1 MFVAPLI
8 ERKRD
13 GGALTPEEW
22 SALVAAY
29 VAGRVPDY
37 QMSALLMAVYFRG
50 LERPELAALTD
61 AMLASGQR
69 LSFDGWATPRIDKH
83 STGGVGDKVSL
94 VLAPLV
100 AACGVAVPMMSG
112 RGLGHTGGTLD
123 KLEAIPGFRT
133 SLTLAET
140 KAQVMKLC
148 CAMIGQTPEIAP
160 ADGKLYALRDV
171 TATVEAV
178 SLIAASIMSKK
189 LAEGLTGLVID
200 VKLGSGAF
208 LPSLEHGLELARTM
222 VALGEDRGCPTVA
235 LLTAM
240 DRPLGRACGN
250 SLETEEGLLALR
262 GEGPPDLMEVTYAL
276 GVEMLLAAGV
286 EKSTKQART
295 KLESVLGSGLA
306 AEKFEQ
312 VIEAQ
317 GGNPK
322 VIEDPSVLPQAQAV
336 EVFAAR
342 ETGVVTRVEP
352 RTIGRAIVAMGGGRR
367 RVDDM
372 IDPSVGF
379 VITVKPGDK
388 VLAGEPIASVFARDA
403 EGVSVG
409 FDALAGAI
417 RIEERLTEKPL
428 PLVSHRVTKDGIED
442 LTGERPGKKPGKRE
456 GGRGRSDARQR

>member
-1 MFVAPLI
+1 MFVVPLI

-29 VAGRVPDY
+29 TAGRVPDY

-69 LSFDGWATPRIDKH
+69 LAFDGWATPRIDKH

-133 SLTLAET
+133 RLSLAET

-171 TATVEAV
+171 T
-178 SLIAASIMSKK
+178 
-189 LAEGLTGLVID
+189 
-200 VKLGSGAF
+200 
-208 LPSLEHGLELARTM
+208 
-222 VALGEDRGCPTVA
+222 
-235 LLTAM
+235 
-240 DRPLGRACGN
+240 
-250 SLETEEGLLALR
+250 ETEEAILALR
-262 GEGPPDLMEVTYAL
+262 GEGPEDLMEVTYAL

-286 EKSTKQART
+286 EKSTKPARK
-295 KLESVLGSGLA
+295 KLQSVLGSGLA
-306 AEKFEQ
+306 AQKFERM
-312 VIEAQ
+312 IEAQ

-322 VIEDPSVLPQAQAV
+322 VLEDPSVLPQAQAV
-336 EVFAAR
+336 EIFAAR

-352 RTIGRAIVAMGGGRR
+352 RTIGRAIGAMGGGRR
-367 RVDDM
+367 QVDDV

-388 VLAGEPIASVFARDA
+388 VLAGEPIASVFAKNA
-403 EGVSVG
+403 AGGKLGFEGLERAIAVG
-409 FDALAGAI
+409 DRRAG
-417 RIEERLTEKPL
+417 EP
-428 PLVSHRVTKDGIED
+428 VHFVHH
-442 LTGERPGKKPGKRE
+442 
-456 GGRGRSDARQR
+456 